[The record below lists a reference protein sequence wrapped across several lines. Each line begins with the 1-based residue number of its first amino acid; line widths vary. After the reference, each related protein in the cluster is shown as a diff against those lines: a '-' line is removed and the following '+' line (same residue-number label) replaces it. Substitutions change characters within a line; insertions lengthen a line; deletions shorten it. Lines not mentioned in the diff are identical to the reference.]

1 MKSSLSNGADCER
14 RKHCSGLLSGQQR
27 NCQAVCPRNRHRLGQ
42 WNLRSNNRNII
53 AISHIGLAEVAAAL
67 AAKQRAGMLSAQDYE
82 QTMADFISDAH
93 RQYTAVIVDALLV
106 DMAVDLTRRQKLRGC
121 DAIQLASALTINT
134 SLTSEQLLP
143 LIFVAADSDLLAAA
157 SAEGLIVEN
166 PNAQV

>member
-1 MKSSLSNGADCER
+1 M
-14 RKHCSGLLSGQQR
+14 
-27 NCQAVCPRNRHRLGQ
+27 GQ